1 MAISYTFFQNFKLKS
16 LAWKLEIFVV
26 EILIVDM
33 LDAYM
38 RLETTYG
45 HHKSNQEKSWVSNP
59 RFWHILVPTAKNF
72 TS

>member
-1 MAISYTFFQNFKLKS
+1 
-16 LAWKLEIFVV
+16 LEIFVV

-59 RFWHILVPTAKNF
+59 RFWHILVPKAKKF
-72 TS
+72 SS